1 MLKYPELKYIKHFNM
16 IVKILGALDVFIAI
30 IFWIF
35 GVFHL
40 HFLAGFI
47 LVLGF
52 FLLIKGIAFAA
63 TLNIVSVIDI
73 ICAFVIIGSTSM
85 AMPLFVVIIVS
96 LFLLQKGIF
105 SMLG

>member
-1 MLKYPELKYIKHFNM
+1 M
-16 IVKILGALDVFIAI
+16 IVKILGVLDVFVAI
-30 IFWIF
+30 CFWIF

-40 HFLAGFI
+40 HMLSGFI

-52 FLLIKGIAFAA
+52 FLLVKGIAFAA
-63 TLNIVSVIDI
+63 TLNIVSMIDI
-73 ICAFVIIGSTSM
+73 ICAFIIIGSTSM
-85 AMPLFVVIIVS
+85 SMPIVIVIIVS

>member
-1 MLKYPELKYIKHFNM
+1 M
-16 IVKILGALDVFIAI
+16 IVKILGALDIFAALC
-30 IFWIF
+30 FWIF

-40 HFLAGFI
+40 NMLSGLI

-52 FLLIKGIAFAA
+52 FLLVKGIAFAV
-63 TLNIVSVIDI
+63 TLNLMSIIDI
-73 ICAFVIIGSTSM
+73 ICAFIIIGSTSM
-85 AMPLFVVIIVS
+85 SMPLVIVIIVS